1 MWNTCFYIDTIVCI
15 PYIQFMN
22 KKRVLGKKNNPLKN
36 LTGQELAALR
46 AAERILRQLF
56 PVVSLQLFGSKS
68 RGTDDPESD
77 IDLLVLCSRALS
89 WQERDALTDA
99 LFDVELEYDVVI
111 STLVTT
117 AADWDE
123 GVFSVLP
130 IHEEIARDGI
140 PL

>member
-1 MWNTCFYIDTIVCI
+1 MH
-15 PYIQFMN
+15 
-22 KKRVLGKKNNPLKN
+22 RKKNDPFKS
-36 LTGQELAALR
+36 LTGQEVGALR
-46 AAERILRQLF
+46 AAERILRQRF

-77 IDLLVLCSRALS
+77 MDLLVLCSRALS
-89 WQERDALTDA
+89 WRERDALTDA

-117 AADWDE
+117 TADWDE